1 MITMLRKKIKS
12 RLFQVLVWF
21 TIILFALPL
30 SINEIIKLVSGGGS
44 WVASVNGF
52 KISQEA
58 LARKRQEQEA
68 MLNRLREQYKQDADM
83 YFSMFGLNRD
93 MHSLAI
99 DALIYD
105 SILDQAAGKLGLPV
119 SDDAIVSRVL
129 RGVNPDQLREYLRQ
143 SRISFNDFQEIQR
156 HEISRSMLQQLVSRG
171 VYVPEFVLRNYY
183 QTNFL
188 GKQFSIATIPFAAS
202 LEKAKSQEL
211 TRQELEQFFADKND
225 RFKTYFVPET
235 RSANVWT
242 FDAQMYGIELEPA
255 RIERY
260 YQEHLADFKQQP
272 VQLQVRRILLATDDG
287 LAKAQELREELV
299 ANPELFAQRA
309 QERSLD
315 AATAKK
321 GGLMAPFAQ
330 NTYSRE
336 FEKAAF
342 ALTAKGD
349 ISPVISTTEGLE
361 IIQLVEKKPA
371 VYKPLSSVQGDIKTI
386 LANQDFSRVFSKD
399 AQAAID
405 AQDAKALQAFAV
417 AKKAKKEELKDVTL
431 SADPRTKALFRLAQ
445 NGATSYTEGG
455 MGIII
460 QLTSLNKGYTPSL
473 AQIEQRVKNDM
484 IQERAASIHTQ
495 AVAAALER
503 AKGASLAQ
511 FKAAFPGTVE
521 VTGMIK
527 PSDEAAVKSLEQR
540 GISPVDIFQLETP
553 GSVIS
558 ARGKKDSFI
567 VRLDAL
573 EPVNEAD
580 FINKKAE
587 LAKSAQLEESEY
599 TTNGFVASLYR
610 NATIKQNS

>member
-30 SINEIIKLVSGGGS
+30 SINEIIKLVTGGS
-44 WVASVNGF
+44 FWVVSVNGF
-52 KISQEA
+52 KIGQEA

-68 MLNRLREQYKQDADM
+68 MLSAIRQKYGEYADM
-83 YFSMFGLNRD
+83 YLSMIGLNRD

-105 SILDQAAGKLGLPV
+105 TILDQTADKLGLPV
-119 SDDAIVSRVL
+119 SDDAILSRVL
-129 RGVNPDQLREYLRQ
+129 RGVHPDQLREYLRQ
-143 SRISFNDFQEIQR
+143 SRISFADFQEMQR
-156 HEISRSMLQQLVSRG
+156 HDMARSMLQQLIRAG

-202 LEKAKSQEL
+202 LDKAKAQPVTQE
-211 TRQELEQFFADKND
+211 ELERFFAEKNE

-242 FDAQMYGIELEPA
+242 FDAQQYGLSIEPA
-255 RIERY
+255 RVERY

-272 VQLQVRRILLATDDG
+272 VQLQVRRILLARDEG
-287 LAKAQELREELV
+287 IAKAQELRNELV
-299 ANPELFAQRA
+299 AKPELFAQRA
-309 QERSLD
+309 QEMSLD
-315 AATAKK
+315 ATTAKK

-342 ALTAKGD
+342 SLAAKGD
-349 ISPVISTTEGLE
+349 ISPVISTAEGFE

-371 VYKPLSSVQGDIKTI
+371 VYKPLSSVEGEIRSL
-386 LANQDFSRVFSKD
+386 LAGQEFSKVFIKD
-399 AQAAID
+399 AQGAID
-405 AQDAKALQAFAV
+405 AHDAKALQSFVA
-417 AKKAKKEELKDVTL
+417 AKKTKKEELKDVTL
-431 SADPRTKALFRLAQ
+431 SADPRTKALFRLAH
-445 NGATSYTEGG
+445 NGATAYTEGG

-460 QLTSLNKGYTPSL
+460 QLTSLTKGYTPSL
-473 AQIEQRVKNDM
+473 AQIEQRVKNDL
-484 IQERAASIHTQ
+484 IQERATTLHTQ
-495 AVAAALER
+495 AVATALER

-511 FKAAFPGTVE
+511 FKAAFPGAVE
-521 VTGMIK
+521 TTGMIK
-527 PSDEAAVKSLEQR
+527 PSDDAAVKSLESR
-540 GISPVDIFQLETP
+540 GISPVDIFQLETK

-558 ARGKKDSFI
+558 VPGKKDSFI
-567 VRLDAL
+567 VRLDSL
-573 EPVNEAD
+573 EGLNEAD
-580 FINKKAE
+580 FTNKKAE